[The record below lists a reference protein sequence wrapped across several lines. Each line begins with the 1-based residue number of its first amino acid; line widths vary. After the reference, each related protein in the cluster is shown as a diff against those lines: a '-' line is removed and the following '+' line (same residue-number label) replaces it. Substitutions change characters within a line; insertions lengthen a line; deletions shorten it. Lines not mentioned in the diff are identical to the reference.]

1 MSDFHEN
8 AEHAQNP
15 YSFAIISAF
24 LFPRF

>member
-1 MSDFHEN
+1 MSDFHAN

-15 YSFAIISAF
+15 YSFAIIIAF